1 MIFLT
6 GDDFVLGMY
15 LAVLDSDEDK
25 SRFEKLYNLYR
36 QAMYAVAYGIL
47 HNQFDAEDAV
57 HESFLKIADHF
68 EKIEEIKCPKTKAF
82 VVIIV
87 KNTSIDIYN
96 KNKKTVENTIFID
109 DMYNRVIDEKAF
121 EDIDYQL
128 LLNKID
134 ELPETFKDILYL
146 RYVNGFSIE
155 DTASLLGISVDAAYK
170 RIQRAKIILNDK
182 LKEESVI

>member
-1 MIFLT
+1 MLSI
-6 GDDFVLGMY
+6 Y
-15 LAVLDSDEDK
+15 LSVLDSDEDK
-25 SRFEKLYNLYR
+25 SRFEVLYNLYR
-36 QAMYAVAYGIL
+36 QSMYAIAYGIL
-47 HNQFDAEDAV
+47 HNEFDAEDAV
-57 HESFLKIADHF
+57 HESFLKIANHF

-82 VVIIV
+82 IVIIV

-96 KNKKTVENTIFID
+96 RNKKTAENTIFID
-109 DMYNRVIDEKAF
+109 DMCNRVIDEKAF

-146 RYVNGFSIE
+146 RYVNGFFVE
-155 DTASLLGISVDAAYK
+155 DTARLLNISVDAAYK